1 MHWQQSNFEART
13 HEFLKHY
20 RRCRND
26 ICDLFAA
33 GSPRTMTRYA
43 RIYSKAQ
50 FLNTHLVQNSDDPSN
65 YRIQSTSAYPFNI
78 EESPIFVPEK
88 LIRFQMAGFLV
99 VHGETV
105 VVIQRR

>member
-1 MHWQQSNFEART
+1 ME
-13 HEFLKHY
+13 
-20 RRCRND
+20 
-26 ICDLFAA
+26 
-33 GSPRTMTRYA
+33 RYA
-43 RIYSKAQ
+43 QIYGDARILNAQ
-50 FLNTHLVQNSDDPSN
+50 LQNDVHPLVMQDYHLVEDGDDPSDR
-65 YRIQSTSAYPFNI
+65 RIQLTSARPFNI